1 MFRVTLYRCSVRNV
15 LNTIMK
21 NYYNKIAGL
30 SNYQIWT
37 NGNTISEITGQIMG
51 HVQPNGYVRMTL
63 TDDDGNV
70 KSFYGHQLVWLAF
83 NGQLPQGHQINHIDE
98 CKTNNAIW
106 NLEAVT
112 PAQNN
117 AYGTAKA
124 RRSLTLRMNKVEER
138 IDAIEDALYYWQTRE
153 EIDGSEKVIRKTRKG
168 VITIQNHIEHLHS
181 ELKKWVN
188 KLKDLEDEEIELL
201 EEIRKFERNA
211 KKRVSMNKKN
221 FLKNAR

>member
-1 MFRVTLYRCSVRNV
+1 
-15 LNTIMK
+15 MK
-21 NYYNKIAGL
+21 NHFKKIAGF

-37 NGNTISEITGQIMG
+37 NGNTISEITGSILG

-63 TDDDGNV
+63 TDDDG
-70 KSFYGHQLVWLAF
+70 KQHSFYGHQLVWLAF
-83 NGQLPQGHQINHIDE
+83 NGSLPQGQQINHINE
-98 CKTNNAIW
+98 CKTDNSIW

-124 RRSLTLRMNKVEER
+124 RRSLTMRMNTVERR
-138 IDAIEDALYYWQTRE
+138 IDGIEDALYYWQTRE
-153 EIDGSEKVIRKTRKG
+153 EIDGSEKVIRKTRNG
-168 VITIQNHIEHLHS
+168 VFTIQNHIEHLHS
-181 ELKKWVN
+181 ELKNWVN
-188 KLKDLEDEEIELL
+188 RLKDLEDEEIELL

>member
-1 MFRVTLYRCSVRNV
+1 
-15 LNTIMK
+15 MK